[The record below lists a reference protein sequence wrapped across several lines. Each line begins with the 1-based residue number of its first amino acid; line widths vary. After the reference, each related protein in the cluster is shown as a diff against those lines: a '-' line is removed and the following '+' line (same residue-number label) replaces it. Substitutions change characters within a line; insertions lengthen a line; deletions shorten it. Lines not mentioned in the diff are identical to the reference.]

1 MESLKS
7 KRVNVNIKR
16 IGIAMLLTVSFLA
29 VKDNKFFASNDL
41 NLSKPNVNFTI
52 KERAYDIPVKAFVI
66 KDKDSG
72 EILVAQN
79 EDVPLAPASLTK
91 VMTALLAIESGK
103 MQEVVTIDKYSTTVE
118 PSKAGVKV
126 GEQFLLSDLVTAAL
140 IASSNDAAMAVG
152 IYLGGSVQGF
162 AKMMNAKAKE
172 IGMKNTQF
180 TNPCG
185 FDFGENLST
194 AKDLAILAEYTAKLP
209 YFGDIV
215 QQKKGSITAL
225 NTHKTY
231 NFYTHN
237 KMLKLYPQTIGTKTG
252 YTQKAGPCLIARATN
267 GDKDLI
273 MVMLNAQRGQ
283 RWSIAKEQFD
293 KQFGYLPQTIE
304 TPAQE
309 TFVDDVTVVDR

>member
-41 NLSKPNVNFTI
+41 NLSKPNVNFTV

-103 MQEVVTIDKYSTTVE
+103 MGEVVTIDKYSTTVE
-118 PSKAGVKV
+118 PSKAGIKA

-140 IASSNDAAMAVG
+140 IASSNDAAMATG

-162 AKMMNAKAKE
+162 ANMMNKKAKE

-185 FDFGENLST
+185 FDMGENLST

-209 YFGDIV
+209 YFGEIV
-215 QQKKGSITAL
+215 QQKRGSITAL
-225 NTHKTY
+225 NTHKSY

-237 KMLKLYPQTIGTKTG
+237 KMLKLYAQTIGTKTG
-252 YTQKAGPCLIARATN
+252 YTRKAGPCLIARATDGN
-267 GDKDLI
+267 RDLI

-283 RWSIAKEQFD
+283 RWQIAKEQFD
-293 KQFGYLPQTIE
+293 KQFGYLPAVQTPQNE
-304 TPAQE
+304 T
-309 TFVDDVTVVDR
+309 TFADDVTIVDR